1 MGVSIENLGFI
12 GLGSMGIGLATNCLE
27 KAQQNGVKL
36 FVHNRTASKADALLT
51 KGAVWAQSPA
61 AIAKQCSIAFSCV
74 FSDTALKEVFADYLS
89 GQPKEGS
96 LYVDCSTVYPDT
108 IRELDAKAKAAGIF
122 FVCAPVFGRP
132 PAAMSGEVLWAPA
145 GPPDA
150 LQRLQ
155 PYFDAMGRGTLHLGC
170 QPYMASV
177 MKLSGNFFIAA
188 TIETIAEGMTLAEK
202 NGISRHAAGTSC

>member
-1 MGVSIENLGFI
+1 MISFA
-12 GLGSMGIGLATNCLE
+12 GLATNCLE

-108 IRELDAKAKAAGIF
+108 IRELDAKAKAAGDW
-122 FVCAPVFGRP
+122 C
-132 PAAMSGEVLWAPA
+132 
-145 GPPDA
+145 
-150 LQRLQ
+150 
-155 PYFDAMGRGTLHLGC
+155 RG
-170 QPYMASV
+170 
-177 MKLSGNFFIAA
+177 
-188 TIETIAEGMTLAEK
+188 
-202 NGISRHAAGTSC
+202 

>member
-1 MGVSIENLGFI
+1 
-12 GLGSMGIGLATNCLE
+12 
-27 KAQQNGVKL
+27 
-36 FVHNRTASKADALLT
+36 
-51 KGAVWAQSPA
+51 
-61 AIAKQCSIAFSCV
+61 
-74 FSDTALKEVFADYLS
+74 
-89 GQPKEGS
+89 
-96 LYVDCSTVYPDT
+96 
-108 IRELDAKAKAAGIF
+108 
-122 FVCAPVFGRP
+122 
-132 PAAMSGEVLWAPA
+132 MSGEVLWAPA

-202 NGISRHAAGTSC
+202 NGISRCTSVKVWAHRRLALIRPSCYQLQTPV